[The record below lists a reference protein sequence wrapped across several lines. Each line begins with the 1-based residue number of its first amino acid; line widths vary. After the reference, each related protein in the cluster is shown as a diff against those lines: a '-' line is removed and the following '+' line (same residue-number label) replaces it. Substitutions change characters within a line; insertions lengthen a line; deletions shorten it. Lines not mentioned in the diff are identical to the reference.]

1 MPSAPTSGQPT
12 SAGSNP
18 EPTRAQRVA
27 GWLGLCTVPLIW
39 LLHLALGV
47 TLVSTAC
54 ADAVTRDP
62 MPGWHGTQWIL
73 GIASVC
79 ALVPAL
85 AITYAADR
93 AWRKIAYVAKEKRDA
108 RRFIAWC
115 GATTSVAF
123 TFGLAFS
130 ICVLI
135 AVPIERL
142 CTAFD

>member
-1 MPSAPTSGQPT
+1 MTPAPRSGQSPGT
-12 SAGSNP
+12 DSNP
-18 EPTRAQRVA
+18 APTRAQRVA
-27 GWLGLCTVPLIW
+27 GWLGLCAVPLIW

-47 TLVSTAC
+47 TLVDTAC
-54 ADAVTRDP
+54 ADAVSQAPVPT
-62 MPGWHGTQWIL
+62 WHGTQWIL

-79 ALVPAL
+79 ALVLAL
-85 AITYAADR
+85 AITYAAGC
-93 AWRKIAYVAKEKRDA
+93 AWRKIAYVAKEKHDA

-115 GATTSVAF
+115 GATASVAF

-130 ICVLI
+130 ICILI

>member
-1 MPSAPTSGQPT
+1 MASAHTSRQPPG
-12 SAGSNP
+12 AGSHL
-18 EPTRAQRVA
+18 EPTRAQRAA
-27 GWLGLCTVPLIW
+27 GWLGLCAVPLIW

-54 ADAVTRDP
+54 ADAVAQDP

-73 GIASVC
+73 GVASVC
-79 ALVPAL
+79 ALMLAL
-85 AITYAADR
+85 AITYAAGR
-93 AWRKIAYVAKEKRDA
+93 AWRKIANVAPEKRDA

-115 GATTSVAF
+115 GAATSVAF

-130 ICVLI
+130 ICILI
-135 AVPIERL
+135 AAPIERL